1 MNLNEGLNR
10 RSFLK
15 GAALMG
21 GAAAF
26 AGMVG
31 CAPQTSASQELSS
44 TSDDFWDKETDV
56 VIVGAGGGG
65 LASAV
70 EASAAGKEVI
80 VCEVMSGV
88 GMSNSAIC
96 AGMIQGACSSV
107 QKDAG
112 VEDTVDGFDKYLAA
126 LGEGFENPELRR
138 LYAEKS
144 GETID
149 WLIEQGAPLTAEG
162 LSASGTMVEYYTDVT
177 PAVPRMHWVDGQTG
191 AAITEPLYKK
201 AVDQGVVFEFETQV
215 LKILTNESDE
225 VIGVRVRN
233 GNKECSIKARL
244 GVILNTSG
252 YTRNPEMIRGY
263 MSLQIPGMSN
273 EYPII
278 GSYGSPWQKGDGIL
292 MASAVGAKLT
302 NMWQCYNVA
311 PGIAIKSE
319 DNKAGLI
326 SNPGIYVSTD
336 GKRHVNEAR
345 NNRPGGRP
353 TENTMGEIWKQPGG
367 FIWAI
372 WDAAGIE
379 KAGSFL
385 SEGLKDEIASGDII
399 EADSLEALA
408 AVIEVDPE
416 TLKQTVEE
424 YNANII
430 AGTDPLGRVEGEPL
444 TEAPFYAAH
453 SVGVTPDT
461 AGGVC
466 VNTNTQVISVFED
479 QIIPRLYAVGNMVGG
494 FKGKVNAGCGQ
505 ALGWIYT
512 SGRIAGQHVVT
523 LEPLA

>member
-26 AGMVG
+26 AGMAG

-177 PAVPRMHWVDGQTG
+177 PAV
-191 AAITEPLYKK
+191 
-201 AVDQGVVFEFETQV
+201 
-215 LKILTNESDE
+215 
-225 VIGVRVRN
+225 
-233 GNKECSIKARL
+233 
-244 GVILNTSG
+244 
-252 YTRNPEMIRGY
+252 
-263 MSLQIPGMSN
+263 
-273 EYPII
+273 
-278 GSYGSPWQKGDGIL
+278 
-292 MASAVGAKLT
+292 
-302 NMWQCYNVA
+302 
-311 PGIAIKSE
+311 
-319 DNKAGLI
+319 
-326 SNPGIYVSTD
+326 
-336 GKRHVNEAR
+336 
-345 NNRPGGRP
+345 
-353 TENTMGEIWKQPGG
+353 
-367 FIWAI
+367 
-372 WDAAGIE
+372 
-379 KAGSFL
+379 
-385 SEGLKDEIASGDII
+385 
-399 EADSLEALA
+399 
-408 AVIEVDPE
+408 
-416 TLKQTVEE
+416 
-424 YNANII
+424 
-430 AGTDPLGRVEGEPL
+430 
-444 TEAPFYAAH
+444 
-453 SVGVTPDT
+453 
-461 AGGVC
+461 
-466 VNTNTQVISVFED
+466 
-479 QIIPRLYAVGNMVGG
+479 
-494 FKGKVNAGCGQ
+494 
-505 ALGWIYT
+505 
-512 SGRIAGQHVVT
+512 
-523 LEPLA
+523 